1 MVQGEYEK
9 LVMLHQRQVPHVVQV
24 VPQSLTRIYS
34 DGVLLG
40 MGFLMSDVGTPIV
53 RDGVKAKIR
62 CSLLNNLFLTL
73 AELHKLGHYHGDVR
87 VQNAVEVNGNVV
99 WIDFALCHDDV
110 VGSNFNNKKRDDV
123 MMLIDSIFKKENTSS
138 DDQLKE
144 LISNYV
150 SDIADIVSHVAQ
162 IPQVW

>member
-1 MVQGEYEK
+1 
-9 LVMLHQRQVPHVVQV
+9 
-24 VPQSLTRIYS
+24 
-34 DGVLLG
+34 
-40 MGFLMSDVGTPIV
+40 
-53 RDGVKAKIR
+53 
-62 CSLLNNLFLTL
+62 LN
-73 AELHKLGHYHGDVR
+73 KLGHYHGDAR

-99 WIDFALCHDDV
+99 WIDFSLCHDDV